1 MVYSMYTRSAC
12 LVLLTTGALLACSG
26 LGSTPESA
34 PKPGDAAGAA
44 PGAAPG
50 AATVAAG
57 PAIDR
62 IRARG
67 KLTVGIDTGEPAGA
81 GTPPMYFSDAAGNP
95 DGFDYQIAK
104 AIASALGVEGVAVV
118 HGKYS
123 ELPAMLADTQ
133 QFDVLISGYTPDD
146 SAGVTWSTGYLEYG
160 LCLIV
165 PVKSAIKSTTDLRGK
180 SIGIFDD
187 DAAATNVERLVKGYS
202 AITRM
207 EDGYWDALQAGKFDA
222 FIYDYPYTAAELKDW
237 YEANPKKSGAFRI
250 AQYNLTADQ
259 YAVGVR
265 SSEPELLA
273 AVNTAIDAFT
283 ESDAYGEHVRSYL
296 SGGTKVDAPTDAGRV
311 YVVEKGDTLSKIAA
325 KELGGASNWRK
336 IWDANKERFPNPNL
350 IEVGD
355 QVVIPS

>member
-1 MVYSMYTRSAC
+1 MYTRSAF
-12 LVLLTTGALLACSG
+12 LVLLSTGALLACSG
-26 LGSTPESA
+26 IGSKLESIV
-34 PKPGDAAGAA
+34 PPGDA
-44 PGAAPG
+44 
-50 AATVAAG
+50 TVATKKAEG

-81 GTPPMYFSDAAGNP
+81 GTPPMYFTDAAGNP
-95 DGFDYQIAK
+95 DGFDYQVAK
-104 AIASALGVEGVAVV
+104 AIASSLGVQGVEVV

-123 ELPAMLADTQ
+123 ELPAMLVDKQ

-146 SAGVTWSTGYLEYG
+146 SAGVTWSDGYLEYG

-165 PVKSAIKSTTDLRGK
+165 PAKSAIKSTNDLWGK
-180 SIGIFDD
+180 TIGIFDD
-187 DAAATNVERLVKGYS
+187 DAAAANVEKLVKGYS
-202 AITRM
+202 GITRM
-207 EDGYWDALQAGKFDA
+207 EDGYWDALKAGNFDA

-237 YEANPKKSGAFRI
+237 YEANPKSNGAFRI
-250 AQYNLTADQ
+250 AQYNLTSDQ

-265 SSEPELLA
+265 STEPELLA
-273 AVNTAIDAFT
+273 AVNTAIEAFT
-283 ESDAYGEHVRSYL
+283 ESDAYGESVRRYL
-296 SGGTKVDAPTDAGRV
+296 SGGTKVDAPTTAGRV
-311 YVVEKGDTLSKIAA
+311 YTVQRGDTLSKIAA
-325 KELGGASNWRK
+325 KELGGADNWRK